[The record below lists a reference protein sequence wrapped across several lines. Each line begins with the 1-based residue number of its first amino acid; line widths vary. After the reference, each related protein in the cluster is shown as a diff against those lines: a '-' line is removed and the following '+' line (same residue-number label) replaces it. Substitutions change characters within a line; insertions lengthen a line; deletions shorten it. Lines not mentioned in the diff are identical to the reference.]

1 MTIEDFNA
9 TSYGALLL
17 GGLMAFRYV
26 SLVGRLA
33 WALIDQLYLS
43 FSGIVAV
50 QSVVYFKLYPRDV
63 GLLKALVSKESKSK
77 AAAWLTKE
85 PNRSHLSGKV
95 DEKYAWRRV

>member
-1 MTIEDFNA
+1 MAIEDFNA

-26 SLVGRLA
+26 LVGRLA
-33 WALIDQLYLS
+33 LALIDQFYLS

-63 GLLKALVSKESKSK
+63 GLLKALVSKE
-77 AAAWLTKE
+77 
-85 PNRSHLSGKV
+85 
-95 DEKYAWRRV
+95 